1 MSIEQELPERVLNE
15 LSTLLLICVN
25 ISEIQV
31 NIEILKNASLSNR
44 FR

>member
-1 MSIEQELPERVLNE
+1 MSIEQELPECVLNE

-31 NIEILKNASLSNR
+31 NIEI
-44 FR
+44 